1 MDKRT
6 RNILL
11 SCGVLLIIVCLC
23 LGAATA
29 VGAGVLILRPA
40 STSMAPFGEIL
51 PTPNTQLPTPNAQ
64 LPTPL
69 PTSTAQS
76 ALDPQISQSMDL
88 IQSQVVSLRGLD
100 PSQSVPRRL
109 LSDAELR
116 DKVINDFLS
125 EYTPEDASQDARVLA
140 LLGLLPADFD
150 LRSLYT
156 ELYSEQ
162 IAGFYDDE
170 EKAMYVVQGA
180 GFTGMEKSTYA
191 HEYTH
196 VLQDQV
202 YDFND
207 GLGYT
212 DETCQE
218 DTERCAGIQALIEG
232 DAVLTET
239 LWLQTYASEQDI
251 RDLMSFYNDYES
263 PVFDSAPHYMSED
276 FMFPYVKGQAFVQGL
291 YDQGGFEAV
300 DAAYRQVPMST
311 EQILHPEK
319 YPTDLPIP
327 VDLPDLSASL
337 GTGWEEVD
345 RNVMGEWYTYL
356 ILAHGF
362 EKDIRINDSRA
373 LTGSAGWGGDTYLVY
388 ENGTT
393 KELAFVMRSTWDTA
407 QDLDEFVKAFT
418 DYSDARW
425 GKSTKTGATSAWQG
439 QDTYSLF
446 YVVDGFAT
454 WIMAPNG
461 ELAERISTSL
471 P

>member
-6 RNILL
+6 KNILL
-11 SCGVLLIIVCLC
+11 SIGILLIIVCLC
-23 LGAATA
+23 LGAAAA
-29 VGAGVLILRPA
+29 VSAGVLILRPA
-40 STSMAPFGEIL
+40 STSTAPIGGNL
-51 PTPNTQLPTPNAQ
+51 PTAISELPTTNAP

-69 PTSTAQS
+69 PTTSAQS

-100 PSQSVPRRL
+100 PSQSVPRKL

-116 DKVINDFLS
+116 DIVINDFLS
-125 EYTPEDASQDARVLA
+125 EYTPNDARQDANILGI
-140 LLGLLPADFD
+140 LGLLPADFD
-150 LRSLYT
+150 LLSFYT

-170 EKAMYVVQGA
+170 EKAMYVVQGE
-180 GFTGMEKSTYA
+180 GFSGMEKSTYA

-212 DETCQE
+212 DEACQE

-251 RDLMSFYNDYES
+251 RDLMGFYNDYES
-263 PVFDSAPHYMSED
+263 PVFDSAPHYMTED
-276 FMFPYVKGQAFVQGL
+276 FMFPYLKGQAFVQAL
-291 YDQGGFEAV
+291 YDQGGFDAV

-319 YPTDLPIP
+319 YPDELPIP
-327 VDLPDLSASL
+327 VDLPELSASL
-337 GTGWEEVD
+337 GTGWQEID

-362 EKDIRINDSRA
+362 EKRARINDSKA
-373 LTGSAGWGGDTYLVY
+373 LAGSAGWGGDTYLVY
-388 ENGTT
+388 ENPAA
-393 KELAFVMRSTWDTA
+393 KEMALVMRSVWDTP
-407 QDLDEFVKAFT
+407 QDQAEFVDAFT
-418 DYSDARW
+418 EYANARW
-425 GKSTKTGATSAWQG
+425 GKAKTTNLGSTWQG
-439 QDTYSLF
+439 DDQHILF
-446 YVVDGFAT
+446 YESGGFVT
-454 WIMAPNG
+454 WIMVPEAYQ
-461 ELAERISTSL
+461 AEKIVAAL